1 MMPPTEVVCL
11 IVAVLLLAS
20 VFASKLS
27 NKIGIPALLFFLFIG
42 WLVGAVGGISLN
54 NPAIAKFI
62 GDFALIFILFSGG
75 LGTEWN
81 AIQPVLGKGLSLST
95 LGVFITT
102 LLLGTFAWFI
112 LGSFDSFLIGVK
124 GISFP
129 EGLLLAAIVSS
140 TDAAAVFSVLRS
152 SHLGLKGNLQPLLE
166 LESGSNDPMAV
177 LLTTTLINIITGT
190 NTSPIN
196 VGISLVMQ
204 LVIGAAV
211 GYGAGLALVWAIN
224 RLNLNPQG
232 LYPVATI
239 ALVLLTYSAT
249 TFLGGNGFLAVYIAG
264 VVKGN
269 RPFIY
274 QDTIISFHD
283 GVAWLMQII
292 MFLTLGL
299 LFVPYQTELYSVAS
313 VAAIISLFLMFVARP
328 ISVFV
333 SLAWT
338 KMPFREKLL
347 IAWVGLRGSVPIV
360 LATFPLA
367 VGMAQA
373 GEIFTIVS
381 FIVVTS
387 VLIQG
392 FSLATV
398 ARWLDLALDD

>member
-1 MMPPTEVVCL
+1 MPPLEVVGL
-11 IVAVLLLAS
+11 IVAGLLLAS
-20 VFASKLS
+20 ILASKIS
-27 NKIGIPALLFFLFIG
+27 NKVGIPALLFFLIIG
-42 WLVGAVGGISLN
+42 WLVGTYGGISLE

-62 GDFALIFILFSGG
+62 GDAALIFILFAGG
-75 LGTEWN
+75 LDTEWT

-95 LGVFITT
+95 IGVFITM
-102 LLLGTFAWFI
+102 LILGTFAWFI
-112 LGSFDSFLIGVK
+112 LGSFSSFAIGVY

-129 EGLLLAAIVSS
+129 QGLLLGAIVSS

-177 LLTTTLINIITGT
+177 LLTTTLINFLVGT
-190 NTSPIN
+190 DTSFVT

-204 LVIGAAV
+204 LVVGVAV
-211 GYGAGLALVWAIN
+211 GYGAGLFLVWAIN
-224 RLNLNPQG
+224 RLNLSAQG
-232 LYPVATI
+232 LYLVATI
-239 ALVLLTYSAT
+239 ALVLLTYSVT

-269 RPFIY
+269 RPFVY
-274 QDTIISFHD
+274 QDTIVAFHD
-283 GVAWLMQII
+283 GIAWLMQII
-292 MFLTLGL
+292 MFLTLGML
-299 LFVPYQTELYSVAS
+299 SVPYQAELFSIAS
-313 VAAIISLFLMFVARP
+313 VALAIALFLMFVARP

-338 KMPFREKLL
+338 KMPWREKLFV
-347 IAWVGLRGSVPIV
+347 AWVGLRGSVPIV

-367 VGMAQA
+367 VGMTQA
-373 GEIFTIVS
+373 GEIFTVVS

-398 ARWLDLALDD
+398 ARWLNLAIEE

>member
-1 MMPPTEVVCL
+1 MPPIEVICL
-11 IVAVLLLAS
+11 IGAVLLLAS
-20 VFASKLS
+20 IIASKVS
-27 NKIGIPALLFFLFIG
+27 NKVGIPALLFFLFIG
-42 WLVGAVGGISLN
+42 WLVGGVGGISLN

-75 LGTEWN
+75 LETEWS
-81 AIQPVLGKGLSLST
+81 AIRPILGKGLSLST
-95 LGVFITT
+95 VGVFITM
-102 LLLGTFAWFI
+102 LLLGTFAWFM
-112 LGSFDSFLIGVK
+112 LGSFDSFLIGVN

-129 EGLLLAAIVSS
+129 EGLLLGAIVSS

-152 SHLGLKGNLQPLLE
+152 SNISLTGNLQPLLE

-177 LLTTTLINIITGT
+177 LLTTTLINLLIGT
-190 NTSPIN
+190 NTSLIN

-211 GYGAGLALVWAIN
+211 GYGAGLALVWVIN
-224 RLNLNPQG
+224 RLNLSAQG

-239 ALVLLTYSAT
+239 ALVLLTYSVT
-249 TFLGGNGFLAVYIAG
+249 TFLGGNGFLGVYIAG

-269 RPFIY
+269 RHFIY
-274 QDTIISFHD
+274 QDTIVGFHD

-292 MFLTLGL
+292 MFLTLGML
-299 LFVPYQTELYSVAS
+299 SVPYQAELSSIAS
-313 VAAIISLFLMFVARP
+313 VALVISLFLMFVARP

-367 VGMAQA
+367 VGFTQA
-373 GEIFTIVS
+373 GEIFTVVS

-398 ARWLDLALDD
+398 ARWLNLAIDE